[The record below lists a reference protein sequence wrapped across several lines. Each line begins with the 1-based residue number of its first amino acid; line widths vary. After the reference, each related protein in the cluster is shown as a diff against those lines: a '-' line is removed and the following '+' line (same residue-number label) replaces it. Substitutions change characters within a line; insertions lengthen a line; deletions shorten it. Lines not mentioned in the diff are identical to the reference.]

1 MRHLIAT
8 AMSPNLP
15 EHLDLLYPREQ
26 IDARLEELAV
36 TLDTWAAE
44 SEAETGRL
52 LIAVCLLRGGVF
64 FFADVLMHMKY
75 SVEPGFCRAW
85 SYSKQADGQGKPED
99 TVRMD
104 WQGLDVKGRDVVLID
119 NICDSGRTLQVTSDW
134 LGVWGARKVRTA
146 VIVHRTRCDSR
157 HTPTLTGFVYPG
169 VEWLVGYGLRD
180 RDAHMMNTRIIC
192 TVRGSGIAVE

>member
-1 MRHLIAT
+1 MR
-8 AMSPNLP
+8 LP
-15 EHLDLLYPREQ
+15 EHLDLLYTPDQ
-26 IDARLEELAV
+26 IDSRLGELAD

-44 SEAETGRL
+44 SKAETGRL
-52 LIAVCLLRGGVF
+52 LLAVCMLRGGVF
-64 FFADVLMHMKY
+64 FFSDVLLHMRH

-85 SYSKQADGQGKPED
+85 SYAKGLNGQPED

-104 WQGLDVKGRDVVLID
+104 WQGLDVRDRDVVLID
-119 NICDSGRTLQVTSDW
+119 NICDSGRTLAVASEW

-146 VIVHRTRCDSR
+146 VIVHRERSDSR

-180 RDAHMMNTRIIC
+180 RDADMMNTRVIC
-192 TVRGSGIAVE
+192 TVRGSGGA

>member
-1 MRHLIAT
+1 
-8 AMSPNLP
+8 MSSNLP
-15 EHLDLLYPREQ
+15 AHLDLLYTRDQ
-26 IDARLEELAV
+26 IDDRLGEMAV
-36 TLDTWAAE
+36 TLDTWAREA
-44 SEAETGRL
+44 EAETGRL

-64 FFADVLMHMKY
+64 FFSDVLLHMKH

-85 SYSKQADGQGKPED
+85 SYAKQANGQPEE

-104 WQGLDVKGRDVVLID
+104 WQGLEVRDRDVVLID

-134 LGVWGARKVRTA
+134 LEVWGARKVRTA
-146 VIVHRTRCDSR
+146 VIAHRTRTDSR

-180 RDAHMMNTRIIC
+180 RDSGMMNTRIIC
-192 TVRGSGIAVE
+192 TVRGSGTAG